1 MAAGEIPM
9 RKSGVTPVLAALVL
23 AAGLALGCGGTD
35 PATPSRRI
43 LKQEVLSLTG
53 TLQQYWLYSYDAAGF
68 ITEVKSYSAANVLMG
83 TSVYTYV
90 GGFRTAATNKDAGG
104 VVVSSQTLTY
114 TAGVLAR
121 SDFFSGA
128 GATLTNYSTYVFLN
142 GRKLTTNRFT
152 AGGTSA
158 GKVDFTYDAATG
170 LRTGATSQ
178 DGLGNVNMTAIRT
191 YSGGLWTQSQLD
203 YPTGIPAS
211 VIRRFTYETGPLA
224 IDPDIFFEF

>member
-1 MAAGEIPM
+1 M
-9 RKSGVTPVLAALVL
+9 RKPSVTPVLAALVL

-43 LKQEVLSLTG
+43 LKQEMLSLTG
-53 TLQQYWLYSYDAAGF
+53 TLQQYWLYTYDAAGF
-68 ITEVKSYSAANVLMG
+68 NTEVKAYSAANVLMG

-90 GGFRTAATNKDAGG
+90 GGYRTAATNKDAGG
-104 VVVSSQTLTY
+104 VVASSQTLTY
-114 TAGVLAR
+114 SAGVLAR
-121 SDFFSGA
+121 SDYFWGA
-128 GATLTNYSTYVFLN
+128 GATLANYSTYVFLN

-170 LRTGATSQ
+170 WRTGATSQ
-178 DGLGNVNMTAIRT
+178 NGLGNVTMTATRT
-191 YSGGLWTQSQLD
+191 YAGGVWTQSQLD
-203 YPTGIPAS
+203 YPGSTSAS
-211 VIRRFTYETGPLA
+211 VIRKFTYETGPLA